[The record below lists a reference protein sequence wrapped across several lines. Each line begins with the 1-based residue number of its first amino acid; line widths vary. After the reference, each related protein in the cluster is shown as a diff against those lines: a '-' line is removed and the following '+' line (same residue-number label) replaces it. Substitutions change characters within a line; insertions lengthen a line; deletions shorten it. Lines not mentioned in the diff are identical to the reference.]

1 MMHRAWACAS
11 LGVERRS
18 LSHVVAAGA
27 LLFGAAVSARAAS
40 SFYTVRPCRFD
51 TRTLAN
57 GPSFT
62 ANTTRAFSLLD
73 CGVPPTAAAVVLN
86 VTVTQPSGPG
96 NVALYATGGPQPGT
110 SNINYRAGQTRANN
124 AIVPLAGASLTV
136 VARQTSGSVQVI
148 LDIAGYF
155 DNPANNQPPTVTVGA
170 DQRITLPTGTTVSG
184 SAVDDGLPSGTLTY
198 AWTKRSGPGTASF
211 GTSTAPST
219 SVSFDLPGPYVLR
232 LTANDGGLTGFDE
245 LTVDVLPQAADLS
258 RFLEQA
264 TFGPNAALTAHVQ
277 AIGIGGYL
285 AEQFSLPSSGWP
297 AIPLQPT
304 SVPATCLSACQ
315 RDFYSMYPLQ
325 RQFFLNGTYGA
336 DQIRQKMIWALHKL
350 IVVSGLDITQPAWM
364 APYIQTID
372 RNALGNYRQLLYE
385 MTLNPAMGVYLNMAT
400 STKNNPNENYAREI
414 LQLFSV
420 GTELLNPDGTV
431 QVDLSGN
438 PVPTYDQAVVSDF
451 ARIFTGWQLAPNVSS
466 GVPDYI
472 TPMVANAANH
482 DTTSKTLLNKQIIPS
497 GQTQDQ
503 DLNSA
508 IDNIFNHPNLGPYL
522 ATHLIHEFVT
532 SNPTPAYVGRVAAA
546 FNNDGYG
553 VRGDLAA
560 TITAVLL
567 DPEARGTPF
576 DPNFGRLR
584 DPAFYT
590 LNLMRG
596 FNAKGA
602 NLTGQ
607 SDGVINPTMV
617 SMGMD
622 VWRPPTVFS
631 YYPAGYLLPGSTTVL
646 APEFG
651 LMDASK
657 TLKRA
662 NFVNTMVFSTIPIGT
677 NNPGGTALDLSP
689 LFPLTNTPQAMV
701 DYLNNLMMHGTMSV
715 PMQNSIVTAINAVPS
730 TSPVTRAQTAVY
742 LVATSSQ
749 YQVQR

>member
-1 MMHRAWACAS
+1 MMHRASTRAS
-11 LGVERRS
+11 RGIGGRF
-18 LSHVVAAGA
+18 LSRLTAAA
-27 LLFGAAVSARAAS
+27 VLLFGAAFSIQAAS

-57 GPSFT
+57 GPAVA

-86 VTVTQPSGPG
+86 VTVTQPSVAG
-96 NVALYATGGPQPGT
+96 NVALYPTGGAQPGT
-110 SNINYRAGQTRANN
+110 SSINYRAGQTRANN
-124 AIVPLAGASLTV
+124 AIVPLAGGSFTV
-136 VARQTSGSVQVI
+136 IARQTSGSVQVI
-148 LDIAGYF
+148 LDISGYF
-155 DNPANNQPPTVTVGA
+155 DNPTNNQPPVVTVGA
-170 DQRITLPTGTTVSG
+170 DQRITLPSATTVSG
-184 SAVDDGLPSGTLTY
+184 SAVDDGKPSGTLTY
-198 AWTKRSGPGTASF
+198 AWTKRTGPGTASF
-211 GTSTAPST
+211 GTPTAASS

-245 LTVDVLPQAADLS
+245 LTVDVVPQAADLA

-297 AIPLQPT
+297 VLPLQPT
-304 SVPATCLSACQ
+304 QVPPTCLASCQ
-315 RDFYSMYPLQ
+315 RDQYSMYPLQ
-325 RQFFLNGTYGA
+325 RQFFLNGMYGQ
-336 DQIRQKMIWALHKL
+336 DQIRQKTIWALHKL
-350 IVVSGLDITQPAWM
+350 LVVSGLDVTLPSWM
-364 APYIQTID
+364 LPYIQTID
-372 RNALGNYRQLLYE
+372 RNAFGNYRQLLYE
-385 MTLNPAMGVYLNMAT
+385 MTLNPAMGFYLNMNT

-431 QVDLSGN
+431 QVDLSGD
-438 PVPTYDQAVVSDF
+438 PVPTYDQPVVSDF
-451 ARIFTGWQLAPNVSS
+451 AKIFTGWQLAPNVSN

-472 TPMVANAANH
+472 TPMVKNANNH
-482 DTTSKTLLNKQIIPS
+482 DTTSKTLLNKQIIPA

-522 ATHLIHEFVT
+522 AKHLIHEFVT

-553 VRGDLAA
+553 VRGDMMA

-576 DPNFGRLR
+576 DPNYGRLR
-584 DPAFYT
+584 DPAYFS
-590 LNLMRG
+590 LNLLRA

-617 SMGMD
+617 QMGLD

-631 YYPAGYLLPGSTTVL
+631 YYPADYLIPGSTTVL
-646 APEFG
+646 GPEFG

-657 TLKRA
+657 ALKRA
-662 NFVNTMVFSTIPIGT
+662 NFVNTMVFSTIPVGT
-677 NNPGGTALDLSP
+677 NNPGGTALDFAP
-689 LFPLTNTPQAMV
+689 LFALTNNPQAMV
-701 DYLNNLMMHGTMSV
+701 DYLNNLMMHGTMSI
-715 PMQNSIVTAINAVPS
+715 PMQSSIVTAINAVPS

-749 YQVQR
+749 YQVQK